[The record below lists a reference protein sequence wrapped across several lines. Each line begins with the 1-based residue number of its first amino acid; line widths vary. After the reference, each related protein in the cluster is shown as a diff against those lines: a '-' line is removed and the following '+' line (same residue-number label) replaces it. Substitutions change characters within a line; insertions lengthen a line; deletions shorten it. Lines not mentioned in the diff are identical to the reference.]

1 MAIDI
6 PRLVAA
12 CDQDLVRNLL
22 HKIAPVQEAMI
33 DWSLRG
39 RELGLEVQQAAS
51 KELTAWV
58 RLQQIA
64 SLARHARKPTIRSVL
79 YHDTGLRNAFDELPG
94 GMETAA
100 VWLALQGE
108 ELFEYCLSAV
118 HVDDGLNK
126 RSWKAFRVRL
136 PKTAE
141 LSFNAERIAKFQKL
155 VSDAIRASPT
165 FDAPGELE
173 THHFRRI
180 LFPEDTH
187 SRRALDQVTLFAE
200 ARKVTEDAFVE
211 SRVQTMV
218 RRKVDSIS
226 VIYERER
233 RELDV
238 VTIGGKT
245 FIEQV
250 GKGFFLAFSLCAPQL
265 EPLIRREVKFDTL
278 LRKPK
283 LDMVDQSRFTHAKID
298 EIRARS
304 PSGGLYTFDAKDYRD
319 NDVDVYEVARR
330 DLGDRS
336 PFEQTGWKVVS
347 ARVILYA
354 VPSKPHLKPKL
365 RSVELKSNGHTNLR
379 EQDDTDLYIA
389 DRLLVSW
396 GILESHQTSGNDD

>member
-12 CDQDLVRNLL
+12 CDQDLVRNLI
-22 HKIAPVQEAMI
+22 HKIAPVQEAII
-33 DWSLRG
+33 DWSLRA
-39 RELGLEVQQAAS
+39 RALGIAVQEAAS
-51 KELTAWV
+51 KDSIVWV

-64 SLARHARKPTIRSVL
+64 SLAQHARKPTIRSVL
-79 YHDTGLRNAFDELPG
+79 FHYPGLRDEFDELPG
-94 GMETAA
+94 AMETAA
-100 VWLALQGE
+100 VWLALRGD

-118 HVDDGLNK
+118 HVDHGLNK
-126 RSWKAFRVRL
+126 RSWQAFRVRL

-141 LSFNAERIAKFQKL
+141 LSFSPERIVKFQQL
-155 VSDAIRASPT
+155 VSDAIRACPA

-173 THHFRRI
+173 SHHFRRV

-187 SRRALDQVTLFAE
+187 GRRALDQVTLFAE
-200 ARKVTEDAFVE
+200 ARKVTDDAFVE

-226 VIYERER
+226 VVHDRER

-250 GKGFFLAFSLCAPQL
+250 GKGFFLAFSLCTPQL

-298 EIRARS
+298 EIRVRS
-304 PSGGLYTFDAKDYRD
+304 PSGGLYTFDAKDCRD
-319 NDVDVYEVARR
+319 SDVDVYKVARC

-336 PFEQTGWKVVS
+336 PFEHSGWKVVS

-365 RSVELKSNGHTNLR
+365 RTVELKSNGHTNLR

-389 DRLLVSW
+389 DQLLVSW
-396 GILESHQTSGNDD
+396 GILEPHQTSDDDD

>member
-1 MAIDI
+1 MTIDI

-12 CDQDLVRNLL
+12 CDKDLVRDLL
-22 HKIAPVQEAMI
+22 HNIAPDQEAII
-33 DWSLRG
+33 DWSLTARV
-39 RELGLEVQQAAS
+39 LGLAVQDAIS
-51 KELTAWV
+51 DNSTVWV

-64 SLARHARKPTIRSVL
+64 GLAQHGRKPTIRSVL
-79 YHDTGLRNAFDELPG
+79 YHNTALRDAFDELSG
-94 GMETAA
+94 GMETGA
-100 VWLALQGE
+100 VWLALQGD

-118 HVDDGLNK
+118 HVDHGLNK

-136 PKTAE
+136 QKTAE
-141 LSFNAERIAKFQKL
+141 LSFSVERIAKFQRL
-155 VSDAIRASPT
+155 VREAIRACPS

-173 THHFRRI
+173 THHFRRV

-187 SRRALDQVTLFAE
+187 SRRALEQVTLFAE
-200 ARKVTEDAFVE
+200 ARRVTEDVFVE

-226 VIYERER
+226 VIHDRER

-250 GKGFFLAFSLCAPQL
+250 GKNYFLAFSDCAPQL
-265 EPLIRREVKFDTL
+265 EPLIRRKVKFDTL
-278 LRKPK
+278 QRKPP

-298 EIRARS
+298 EIRVRS

-319 NDVDVYEVARR
+319 SDVDVYEIARR

-347 ARVILYA
+347 ARMILYA
-354 VPSKPHLKPKL
+354 VPSKPHLKPKM
-365 RSVELKSNGHTNLR
+365 RTIDLKSNGHTNLR

-389 DRLLVSW
+389 DQLLTSW
-396 GILESHQTSGNDD
+396 GILEPHEADGDDD

>member
-12 CDQDLVRNLL
+12 CDRDLMRSLFQ
-22 HKIAPVQEAMI
+22 KIAPAEEALI
-33 DWSLRG
+33 DWALNART
-39 RELGLEVQQAAS
+39 LGLSVRDAAS
-51 KELTAWV
+51 KDSKVWV
-58 RLQQIA
+58 QLQQIA
-64 SLARHARKPTIRSVL
+64 SLAQHARRPTIRSVL
-79 YHDTGLRNAFDELPG
+79 YHDAGLRDAFDELPG

-100 VWLALQGE
+100 VWLALQGD

-118 HVDDGLNK
+118 HADQGLNK

-136 PKTAE
+136 PRDAKI
-141 LSFNAERIAKFQKL
+141 SFSQERIVKFQQL
-155 VSDAIRASPT
+155 VSNALKACPA

-173 THHFRRI
+173 THHFRRV

-187 SRRALDQVTLFAE
+187 GRRLIDQVTLFAE

-211 SRVQTMV
+211 SRLQTMV

-226 VIYERER
+226 VVHDRER
-233 RELDV
+233 HELDV

-250 GKGFFLAFSLCAPQL
+250 GRSFFLAFSLCAPRL

-278 LRKPK
+278 LRKPT
-283 LDMVDQSRFTHAKID
+283 LNMVDNSHFTHAKID
-298 EIRARS
+298 EIRVRS
-304 PSGGLYTFDAKDYRD
+304 PSGGLYTFEAKGHRD
-319 NDVDVYEVARR
+319 SNVDVYEVARC

-336 PFEQTGWKVVS
+336 PFEQNGWKVVS

-354 VPSKPHLKPKL
+354 APSKPL
-365 RSVELKSNGHTNLR
+365 RWS
-379 EQDDTDLYIA
+379 
-389 DRLLVSW
+389 RLF
-396 GILESHQTSGNDD
+396 GQTFRLGKWIVCRG